1 MKDWIV
7 KSIAITDAS
16 QLVKSRQ

>member
-16 QLVKSRQ
+16 QLEKSRQ